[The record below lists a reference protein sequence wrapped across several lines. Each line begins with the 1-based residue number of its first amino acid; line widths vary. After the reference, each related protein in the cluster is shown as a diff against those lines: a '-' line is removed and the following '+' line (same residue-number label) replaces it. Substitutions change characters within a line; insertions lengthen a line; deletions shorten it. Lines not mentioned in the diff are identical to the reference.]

1 MDKLGKYLLDLRL
14 EKGISY
20 AKVWEDLRISETQLK
35 ALEENRIFDLG
46 AYGYARSLIYSY
58 ARYLEADLDLVMA
71 ELKILM
77 PETTKQSFNPQRD
90 ISEKKILLSTN
101 FFWTL
106 GIIIIVSIL
115 GSILWH
121 AYRHGHL
128 KAPEFFAKEEI
139 ESPAKPEEEL
149 SKTAVKPDSLRLK
162 MRQLSEGIKDEGNL
176 PKTGNKGIPRD
187 TTDYIGNILGK
198 SPVNVP
204 IN

>member
-1 MDKLGKYLLDLRL
+1 MEKLGKYFLDLRL
-14 EKGISY
+14 ERGISY
-20 AKVWEDLRISETQLK
+20 AQVWDDLRISESQLK

-46 AYGYARSLIYSY
+46 NYGYVRSLIYSY
-58 ARYLEADLDLVMA
+58 ARYLEADLDMVLS
-71 ELKILM
+71 ELKVLM
-77 PETTKQSFNPQRD
+77 PETTKQAFKPRRD
-90 ISEKKILLSTN
+90 ISEKKILLSIN

-106 GIIIIVSIL
+106 GIIIFVAIL

-128 KAPEFFAKEEI
+128 KAPDFFVKERVEVPSKEEK
-139 ESPAKPEEEL
+139 EV
-149 SKTAVKPDSLRLK
+149 SKTAAKPDSLRQR
-162 MRQLSEGIKDEGNL
+162 MRELSESIKDEGSIS
-176 PKTGNKGIPRD
+176 KSSRKSIPRD